1 MFRLKAN
8 TPRWVIILMDLFL
21 SFLALAF
28 AYLIRFDL
36 KADKALIEKEWA
48 ILSKSILLYFGVK
61 LVVFY
66 FFKIHKG
73 LVRYTSTED
82 IRRIFIAVATS
93 SVLYFIFGIVRYNYF
108 DGSYLFP
115 TSVLIMEFLACFFLM
130 VGSRFIVK
138 LLYL

>member
-21 SFLALAF
+21 SFIALAF

-48 ILSKSILLYFGVK
+48 ILSKSILLYFAIK

-66 FFKIHKG
+66 FFKIHKIYAKF
-73 LVRYTSTED
+73 VD
-82 IRRIFIAVATS
+82 
-93 SVLYFIFGIVRYNYF
+93 
-108 DGSYLFP
+108 
-115 TSVLIMEFLACFFLM
+115 
-130 VGSRFIVK
+130 
-138 LLYL
+138 